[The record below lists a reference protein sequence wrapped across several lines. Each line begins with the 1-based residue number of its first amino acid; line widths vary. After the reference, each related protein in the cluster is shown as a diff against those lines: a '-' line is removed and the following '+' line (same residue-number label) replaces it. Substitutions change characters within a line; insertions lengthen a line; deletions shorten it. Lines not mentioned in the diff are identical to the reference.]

1 MLSKKLPRDFQDKL
15 NLALGSMDVPNLP
28 KLMQIMEEQ
37 RGAILMRCSTD
48 MDTPSKKKGNPAT
61 AATAVGKPGKSKMK
75 QSCFVN
81 GCDDM
86 HLLYKCPKFHDLS
99 VSDRK
104 SIVESAG
111 CCWICLQKGHKSV
124 DCPKADVIGGCKV
137 DNCGQAHNNL
147 LHESVDMAAAVYEVH
162 TSPEA
167 NLMLMLQQLD
177 VVDIN
182 RQKVPV
188 NAMWDT
194 GLTTT
199 MVTQSLVNK
208 LQLPFTGRSA
218 RISLA
223 DGEVKRLPTVKL
235 CLVDR
240 HKNYH
245 ILEPVVVPLIGP
257 KEAICSINPVEAAVL
272 FDMKP
277 EDFTLVDGQVDLLVG
292 HLHPSMF
299 PYSVRSVGETML
311 YSSLFGSGYFAV
323 SANGLAK
330 SRYVVCSDVQPQPTV
345 GAACDAI
352 IEPVGSACNAA
363 DEPFGSASAAAVDN
377 MATAGVA
384 VANIDNDVSCAAV
397 IPDDIGNDTVAVEN
411 IVTAGIEPLNDSVP
425 AGQEP
430 TGVSVPAGQEP
441 IRVLVPAGQ
450 EPTGVSVPA
459 GQEPIR
465 NSVLAGQEPTGV
477 SVPAG
482 QKPVDDSKFY
492 DSHTF
497 ITCPGAVM
505 NQESTW
511 LLPTLPPDTG

>member
-1 MLSKKLPRDFQDKL
+1 
-15 NLALGSMDVPNLP
+15 
-28 KLMQIMEEQ
+28 
-37 RGAILMRCSTD
+37 
-48 MDTPSKKKGNPAT
+48 
-61 AATAVGKPGKSKMK
+61 
-75 QSCFVN
+75 
-81 GCDDM
+81 
-86 HLLYKCPKFHDLS
+86 
-99 VSDRK
+99 
-104 SIVESAG
+104 
-111 CCWICLQKGHKSV
+111 
-124 DCPKADVIGGCKV
+124 
-137 DNCGQAHNNL
+137 
-147 LHESVDMAAAVYEVH
+147 
-162 TSPEA
+162 
-167 NLMLMLQQLD
+167 
-177 VVDIN
+177 
-182 RQKVPV
+182 
-188 NAMWDT
+188 
-194 GLTTT
+194 

-223 DGEVKRLPTVKL
+223 DGEVKCFPTVKL
-235 CLVDR
+235 CLIDR
-240 HKNYH
+240 HKKYH
-245 ILEPVVVPLIGP
+245 MLEPVVVPLIGP
-257 KEAICSINPVEAAVL
+257 KEAICSMNPVEAAVL

-277 EDFTLVDGQVDLLVG
+277 EDFTLVNGQVDLLVG

-299 PYSVRSVGETML
+299 PYSERSVGETML

-363 DEPFGSASAAAVDN
+363 DELFGSASAAAVDN
-377 MATAGVA
+377 MAMAGVA

-497 ITCPGAVM
+497 ITCPGGVM

-511 LLPTLPPDTG
+511 LLPSWPPDAG